1 MKNKKLKK
9 VSGGNEA
16 SISNAE
22 YQSENLE
29 LLDPNN
35 SNNTTKNSVG
45 IGKNVNAKLVA
56 VDNSTSEAKTTT
68 NLEENYDKHKTTTK
82 FLHIG

>member
-9 VSGGNEA
+9 VSGGDGA

-22 YQSENLE
+22 YKSENLE

-35 SNNTTKNSVG
+35 SNNTTKNNIG

-56 VDNSTSEAKTTT
+56 VDNSISEAKTTT